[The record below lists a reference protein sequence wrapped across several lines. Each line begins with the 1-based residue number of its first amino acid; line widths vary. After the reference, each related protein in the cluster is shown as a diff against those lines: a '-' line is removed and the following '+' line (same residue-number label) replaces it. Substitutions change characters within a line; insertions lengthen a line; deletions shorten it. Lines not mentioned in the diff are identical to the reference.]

1 MQSKTTHKAT
11 SKPEL
16 CRWRCFTGYFFG
28 TTAYLCFWNEKV
40 KQYRQEKRKPK
51 PIRKS
56 EQESHAYNKKKPKQK
71 PTQQTKT
78 NKQKT
83 FDGRRAFYTDR
94 YQEILGTA
102 LKRLFR
108 ILKKNFCIQKNSFVP
123 SFKTSKIS
131 LKIFFTLPSVSS
143 LTGNSLQSPTFW
155 LFLLEKNNILT
166 VYC

>member
-1 MQSKTTHKAT
+1 MLSCKAKPHTRPPQNLSYVGGGVSLDIFLAQLHICASEMRRLNSTDKRKENQSQSGSQSKNRTHIT
-11 SKPEL
+11 
-16 CRWRCFTGYFFG
+16 
-28 TTAYLCFWNEKV
+28 
-40 KQYRQEKRKPK
+40 
-51 PIRKS
+51 
-56 EQESHAYNKKKPKQK
+56 KKKPKQK

-83 FDGRRAFYTDR
+83 FDVRRAFYTDR

-108 ILKKNFCIQKNSFVP
+108 ILKKIFCIQKNSFVP

-143 LTGNSLQSPTFW
+143 LTGNSLQSPTF
-155 LFLLEKNNILT
+155 
-166 VYC
+166 